1 MMVSLLIAL
10 NVCLSFFFLHSLIS
24 DTVRTPPPHT
34 HIYIYIYYI
43 TGVCA
48 IGPVVLKVALTTPHS
63 SGKFT

>member
-10 NVCLSFFFLHSLIS
+10 NVCLSFFFLHSLIIH
-24 DTVRTPPPHT
+24 TVRKKKS
-34 HIYIYIYYI
+34 ISIYYI

-48 IGPVVLKVALTTPHS
+48 IGPVVLKVALITPHS